1 MTAYI
6 KMIDIWMILA
16 MIYPFCVVS
25 LYSALEYLKAYDRDV
40 PVALKIE
47 KTQWKITTAARVVN
61 LMLDFVLPIIVI
73 MFIIMFLILGIG
85 NTASAEI
92 RKSC

>member
-1 MTAYI
+1 
-6 KMIDIWMILA
+6 MIDIWMIFA

-25 LYSALEYLKAYDRDV
+25 LYSALEYLKTHDQDI

-47 KTQWKITTAARVVN
+47 KTKWNITRAARVVN
-61 LMLDFVLPIIVI
+61 MMLDFVLPIIVI
-73 MFIIMFLILGIG
+73 IFIIMFFILGIV

-92 RKSC
+92 RKTC

>member
-6 KMIDIWMILA
+6 KMIDIWMIFA

-25 LYSALEYLKAYDRDV
+25 LYSALEYLKAHDQDILV
-40 PVALKIE
+40 VLKIE
-47 KTQWKITTAARVVN
+47 KTKCRIIKAARVVN

-73 MFIIMFLILGIG
+73 IFIIMFFILGII
-85 NTASAEI
+85 NTLI
-92 RKSC
+92 QHQQI

>member
-1 MTAYI
+1 
-6 KMIDIWMILA
+6 MIDIWMIFA

-25 LYSALEYLKAYDRDV
+25 LYSALEYLKAHDRDI

-47 KTQWKITTAARVVN
+47 KTKWKITKAIRVVN
-61 LMLDFVLPIIVI
+61 LMLDFVLLIIVI
-73 MFIIMFLILGIG
+73 IFIIMFLILGII

-92 RKSC
+92 RKTC